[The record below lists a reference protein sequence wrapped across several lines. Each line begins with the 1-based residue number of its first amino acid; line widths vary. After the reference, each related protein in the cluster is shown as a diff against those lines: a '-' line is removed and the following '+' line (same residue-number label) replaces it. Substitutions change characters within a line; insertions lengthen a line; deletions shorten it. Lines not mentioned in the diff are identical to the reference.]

1 MSLRC
6 LTRFSTGT
14 KSASTVERG
23 TRFELLALAELTR
36 LSFQLTRSGGAN
48 DLGVDLFGF
57 WKLGPRVCHPVIVQ
71 CKCEARRVGTSYLR
85 ELEGSLSRRA
95 PNEVGFLVSSGGF
108 TKNSISYASGS
119 KLRLVLVTMHHDDGF
134 IKEFRMNAPA
144 KEQLSGISC
153 AVERTADQVAC
164 LRLTYRSRLLG
175 E

>member
-1 MSLRC
+1 MKSDYWSLG
-6 LTRFSTGT
+6 TFHGRF
-14 KSASTVERG
+14 
-23 TRFELLALAELTR
+23 LLYTFYHIIA
-36 LSFQLTRSGGAN
+36 
-48 DLGVDLFGF
+48 
-57 WKLGPRVCHPVIVQ
+57 
-71 CKCEARRVGTSYLR
+71 
-85 ELEGSLSRRA
+85 
-95 PNEVGFLVSSGGF
+95 SGGF